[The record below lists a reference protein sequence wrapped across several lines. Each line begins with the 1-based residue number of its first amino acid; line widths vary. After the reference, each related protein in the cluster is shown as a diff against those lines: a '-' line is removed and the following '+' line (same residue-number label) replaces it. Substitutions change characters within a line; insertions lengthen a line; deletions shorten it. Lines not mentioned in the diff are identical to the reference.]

1 MKFPLF
7 AANMTNP
14 DGKLVAGFK
23 DRDIV
28 TLGGVRIGLTGARMT
43 ARRACRTRAISRLR
57 RPLRPCGRNAR
68 RCGGDGVDLVSW

>member
-14 DGKLVAGFK
+14 DGKLVPGFK

-28 TLGGVRIGLTGARMT
+28 TLGGIADRTG
-43 ARRACRTRAISRLR
+43 RRGA
-57 RPLRPCGRNAR
+57 
-68 RCGGDGVDLVSW
+68 